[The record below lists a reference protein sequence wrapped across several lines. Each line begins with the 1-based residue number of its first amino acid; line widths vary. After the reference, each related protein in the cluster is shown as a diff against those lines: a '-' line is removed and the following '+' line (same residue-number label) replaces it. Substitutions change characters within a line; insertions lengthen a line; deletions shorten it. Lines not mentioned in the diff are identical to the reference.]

1 MDIGVSTAC
10 LYPMETEKALRAL
23 GEAGVRT
30 VEVFLNADC
39 EARPPI
45 LRELCRIR
53 DYYGMEI
60 RSVHPY
66 TSAFEPFLLFG
77 NYERRVQDGFAWYE
91 RLFEAS
97 AVLGAGVFVIHGDSR
112 DSLTD
117 DRVYFERFH
126 KLLKQGGIY
135 QLKVTQENVERCK
148 SRSVDFILR
157 MKDALRDDCHFVL
170 DVKQCLRSGVEID
183 AMLESMGCNI
193 VHIHLSD
200 HTATADCLLPG
211 NGRFDFG
218 AFFKKQKAMGVAC
231 GNIVEV
237 YSNSFQQP
245 IELFNSYNYL
255 KCFSIEYF

>member
-23 GEAGVRT
+23 GEAGITT

-45 LRELCRIR
+45 LHELCRIR

-60 RSVHPY
+60 RAVHPY

-97 AVLGAGVFVIHGDSR
+97 AALGASVFVIHGDSR
-112 DSLTD
+112 DSRTD
-117 DRVYFERFH
+117 DQVYFERFH
-126 KLLKQGGIY
+126 RLLKQGGIY
-135 QLKVTQENVERCK
+135 QLKVAQENVERCK
-148 SRSVDFILR
+148 SRDVDFIVR
-157 MKDALRDDCHFVL
+157 MKNAIGDDCHFVL
-170 DVKQCLRSGVEID
+170 DVKQCLRSHVEID
-183 AMLESMGCNI
+183 AMLVSMGRNI

-200 HTATADCLLPG
+200 HTAAADCLLPG

-218 AFFKKQKAMGVAC
+218 AFFAKQQSLGITC

-237 YSNSFQQP
+237 YSNSFQQSK
-245 IELFNSYNYL
+245 ELFKSYNYL
-255 KCFSIEYF
+255 KRFSIC